1 MRNLK
6 NRFDVNDIS
15 LQTGKKYFVPI
26 QNSRNK
32 TLKDSDSEPGLSQ
45 INVKQLRLP

>member
-15 LQTGKKYFVPI
+15 LKTGKEYFVPI

-32 TLKDSDSEPGLSQ
+32 TLKDSDKPGLSQ
-45 INVKQLRLP
+45 INVKQLRLL